1 MKIAI
6 FGLGYVGT
14 VTAAGLASR
23 GHEVRGVDVDP
34 VKVELLRAGRSPVVE
49 PGIDELIASTV
60 EQGLLTATTDPVAA
74 LDRADVSL
82 LCVGT
87 PSKPQGGTDLV
98 YLRRALDDIRHAMEV
113 ATPPDSGFHAVVVR
127 STVPPGTGDELVSPT
142 FTDAEPVDG
151 WEIGTAMCPE
161 FLREG
166 SGVADF
172 FNPPMVVVGTA
183 NRRVADQLTE
193 MLAFLD
199 NEIRLVDVRT
209 AEALKYACNA
219 FHAVKVSFANEL
231 SRIFRTFDVDS
242 REVMKVFTEDK
253 VLNISPAYLMPGFA
267 FGGSCLPKDLRALLD
282 MARMNALDVPL
293 LHGTLQTNELVIA
306 DVVDRLIASP
316 YRTVAMLG
324 LSFKMNTDDLRES
337 PNVELAER
345 LLGKGFEV
353 RIYDPIVNPERLMG
367 SNLRYIESRL
377 PHLRR
382 LLVATPAEALAGA
395 EAAIVATS
403 DGAALRGA
411 PQRAARVHPRPAR
424 PPRQPTSS
432 GCPPTKASG
441 GPRDREQRADGP
453 NAGPDHRPEP
463 AGPLRPSGLA
473 GEPGP
478 GRGRL
483 RRDRR
488 LPQGQGRPGIP
499 GPRRGH
505 HLQVPPV
512 RARRWGRSAS
522 SWSTRTRSSPRCCWC
537 SAPGARAGST
547 YCRPA
552 TRRTSSGRSPG
563 GCGSATVRG
572 SSSTTTISAPSFST
586 PGSPTA
592 AGWPAGGCWPWRRP
606 PSPRPTTSSPRTP
619 PTPRSRCGGAAR
631 RPTDVTVVRTG
642 PDGERLRRRAANPAQ
657 RRGRRHLVAY
667 IGVMG
672 PQDGVDLAVQ
682 AAAYVVHDLQRTDVS
697 FTFMGAG
704 DSYDDLVA
712 LRDELGLQD
721 YLELPGRV
729 PDETVLDVLSTAD
742 VGLSPD
748 PKNPLNDVSTM
759 NKTMEYMAFGLPG
772 RRLRPQG
779 DPHLRRRR
787 RYLYRER

>member
-1 MKIAI
+1 MRIAI

-14 VTAAGLASR
+14 VTAAGLAAR

-49 PGIDELIASTV
+49 PGIDELIGPAVAS
-60 EQGLLTATTDPVAA
+60 GLLTATTDAVAA
-74 LDRADVSL
+74 MDRADVSL

-98 YLRRALDDIRHAMEV
+98 YLRRALDDIHAALAV

-142 FTDAEPVDG
+142 FSSPVAG
-151 WEIGTAMCPE
+151 WEVGTAMCPE

-172 FNPPMVVVGTA
+172 FAPPLVVVGTA

-193 MLAFLD
+193 MLGFL
-199 NEIRLVDVRT
+199 NSEVRLVDVRT

-231 SRIFRTFDVDS
+231 ARIFRAFNVDS
-242 REVMKVFTEDK
+242 REVMQVFTQDK

-282 MARMNALDVPL
+282 MARVNALDVPL

-382 LLVATPAEALAGA
+382 LLVGSPAEALAGV

-403 DGAALRGA
+403 DRAALDQLRSA
-411 PQRAARVHPRPAR
+411 PLEWILDLH
-424 PPRQPTSS
+424 
-432 GCPPTKASG
+432 
-441 GPRDREQRADGP
+441 
-453 NAGPDHRPEP
+453 
-463 AGPLRPSGLA
+463 
-473 GEPGP
+473 
-478 GRGRL
+478 GRL
-483 RRDRR
+483 
-488 LPQGQGRPGIP
+488 GTEI
-499 GPRRGH
+499 
-505 HLQVPPV
+505 
-512 RARRWGRSAS
+512 
-522 SWSTRTRSSPRCCWC
+522 
-537 SAPGARAGST
+537 
-547 YCRPA
+547 
-552 TRRTSSGRSPG
+552 
-563 GCGSATVRG
+563 
-572 SSSTTTISAPSFST
+572 
-586 PGSPTA
+586 
-592 AGWPAGGCWPWRRP
+592 
-606 PSPRPTTSSPRTP
+606 
-619 PTPRSRCGGAAR
+619 
-631 RPTDVTVVRTG
+631 
-642 PDGERLRRRAANPAQ
+642 E
-657 RRGRRHLVAY
+657 
-667 IGVMG
+667 
-672 PQDGVDLAVQ
+672 
-682 AAAYVVHDLQRTDVS
+682 
-697 FTFMGAG
+697 
-704 DSYDDLVA
+704 
-712 LRDELGLQD
+712 
-721 YLELPGRV
+721 
-729 PDETVLDVLSTAD
+729 
-742 VGLSPD
+742 
-748 PKNPLNDVSTM
+748 
-759 NKTMEYMAFGLPG
+759 GLPAYEG
-772 RRLRPQG
+772 VG
-779 DPHLRRRR
+779 WAA
-787 RYLYRER
+787 

>member
-98 YLRRALDDIRHAMEV
+98 YLRRALEDIRHALEV

-142 FTDAEPVDG
+142 FTDGEPVAG

-193 MLAFLD
+193 MLSFLD
-199 NEIRLVDVRT
+199 QEIRLVDVRT

-242 REVMKVFTEDK
+242 REVMQVFTEDK

-367 SNLRYIESRL
+367 ANLRYIESRL

-382 LLVATPAEALAGA
+382 LLVATPG
-395 EAAIVATS
+395 
-403 DGAALRGA
+403 RGA
-411 PQRAARVHPRPAR
+411 RRGRGGHRGHLRPAA
-424 PPRQPTSS
+424 PSTSS
-432 GCPPTKASG
+432 
-441 GPRDREQRADGP
+441 
-453 NAGPDHRPEP
+453 
-463 AGPLRPSGLA
+463 
-473 GEPGP
+473 
-478 GRGRL
+478 
-483 RRDRR
+483 
-488 LPQGQGRPGIP
+488 
-499 GPRRGH
+499 
-505 HLQVPPV
+505 
-512 RARRWGRSAS
+512 
-522 SWSTRTRSSPRCCWC
+522 
-537 SAPGARAGST
+537 
-547 YCRPA
+547 
-552 TRRTSSGRSPG
+552 
-563 GCGSATVRG
+563 
-572 SSSTTTISAPSFST
+572 
-586 PGSPTA
+586 
-592 AGWPAGGCWPWRRP
+592 
-606 PSPRPTTSSPRTP
+606 
-619 PTPRSRCGGAAR
+619 AAR
-631 RPTDVTVVRTG
+631 RPS
-642 PDGERLRRRAANPAQ
+642 A
-657 RRGRRHLVAY
+657 
-667 IGVMG
+667 
-672 PQDGVDLAVQ
+672 
-682 AAAYVVHDLQRTDVS
+682 S
-697 FTFMGAG
+697 
-704 DSYDDLVA
+704 
-712 LRDELGLQD
+712 
-721 YLELPGRV
+721 
-729 PDETVLDVLSTAD
+729 ST
-742 VGLSPD
+742 
-748 PKNPLNDVSTM
+748 
-759 NKTMEYMAFGLPG
+759 
-772 RRLRPQG
+772 
-779 DPHLRRRR
+779 
-787 RYLYRER
+787 